1 MVQYRPMRIDDYD
14 AVMAL
19 WLQTDEMLL
28 READSQTNIGG
39 YLARN
44 QNLSFVAENE
54 NNEIVGTILAGTD
67 GRRGYIQHLS
77 VSLEYRSQG
86 IGRSLVGQAVNAL
99 SDFGIAKTH
108 LFVNIAN
115 ESAKKFYQRLGWQIR
130 EEVRMYSF
138 NSSLNAEA

>member
-1 MVQYRPMRIDDYD
+1 MIQYRPMKIDDYD

-54 NNEIVGTILAGTD
+54 NNEIIGVILAGTD

-77 VSLEYRSQG
+77 VALEWRSQG
-86 IGRSLVGQAVNAL
+86 IGRDLIAKAVKAL
-99 SDFGIAKTH
+99 KEIGIAKTH

-115 ESAKKFYQRLGWQIR
+115 ENAKKFYQRLGWQVR

-138 NSSLNAEA
+138 NSSDNIQI